1 MKKKYNLVIIIAL
14 LVSTCLIIT
23 NVNYRTELTMNDFNY
38 VTPDNGKYGEAK
50 YELTFENVINK
61 LSSDVI
67 IGEVVDSK
75 EYTDTYNMY
84 NIKVED
90 VLIGNERNELINI
103 YANKLSLEQG
113 SKYIL
118 FLRNHDSALYEYPFY
133 VLLNEFV
140 MKINNEG
147 QLSLLENPEAKK
159 FIKPFKEDKY
169 NEINNIEKY
178 IIAIRKDNVFA
189 NKVKQKVINKVE
201 DTNELATMSD
211 HIVEIK
217 VLNKNIAGI
226 KENIAIVDFEIA
238 KAYKGGE
245 LENVHSL
252 LLPSDVEAN
261 NSYLLFLVNN
271 EESVSIATRSGSVVK
286 VGSDEY
292 KEIIKNLK

>member
-1 MKKKYNLVIIIAL
+1 
-14 LVSTCLIIT
+14 
-23 NVNYRTELTMNDFNY
+23 MNDFNY